1 MDNVYRNVVLGEV
14 KQLYPKNEIRQSM
27 YLDMHTYLCILN
39 DRNDR
44 TTMAASIECR
54 VPFLNQHLIEGLGSL
69 NDSFFARRK
78 KGKYL
83 LTESFK
89 NILPQSVLNFK
100 KVGFSVT
107 WIKYISEN
115 SFFLNYW
122 NNMHNSAILNI
133 GLYKLI
139 DIEGLKMK
147 FGKGD
152 TSSESL
158 LRQIFFYRYG
168 TNTI

>member
-1 MDNVYRNVVLGEV
+1 
-14 KQLYPKNEIRQSM
+14 M